1 MTRMAVVKVFSLSV
15 FSLWLVFGKPGVSEL
30 WAQPYDQGKTIRVI
44 VFGAP
49 GGGNDLWARL
59 VARHLPKHIA
69 GAPGTIVQNM
79 PGAAGMIATNYVY
92 GVAKP
97 DGLTIGLIAP
107 ALYQAQLVGRPEVKF
122 NWADFGWIGTGE
134 GSAYQIYIRADT
146 GHKSLEDLRRTKEPA
161 RCAESALGSMNYAYI
176 RLVEEVFQANF
187 SPILGYKGSGD
198 MNLAIERGE
207 AMCRSTTISALLTT
221 EPPRTWLKTGFV
233 RVLIQSGR
241 TRHAALAEV
250 PTIWEQAEKHAIGPE
265 DRQLIQLVLAAAE
278 FGRPFVAP
286 PRVPKERLTVLRE
299 AFLKTMKD
307 PEFLREA
314 TKAGL
319 EVEPTGGAE
328 LERLAKDVIAASP
341 KTIQRLKN
349 VLE

>member
-1 MTRMAVVKVFSLSV
+1 MRRIAVVKLLSL
-15 FSLWLVFGKPGVSEL
+15 FFLSLWVAFGKPLVSEAL
-30 WAQPYDQGKTIRVI
+30 AQPYYQGKTIRVV

-59 VARHLPKHIA
+59 VARHLPKHI
-69 GAPGTIVQNM
+69 PGTPGAIVQNM

-134 GSAYQIYIRADT
+134 SSAYQIYIRADT
-146 GHKSLEDLRRTKEPA
+146 GHKTLEDLRRAKEPA

-176 RLVEEVFQANF
+176 RLIEEVFKANF

-207 AMCRSTTISALLTT
+207 AVCRSTTISALLTT

-241 TRHAALAEV
+241 KRHSAIGDV

-265 DRQLIQLVLAAAE
+265 DRELIQLVLAAAE
-278 FGRPFVAP
+278 FGRPFLAP
-286 PRVPKERLTVLRE
+286 PHVPKDRLTVLRE
-299 AFLKTMKD
+299 GFLKTMKD
-307 PEFLREA
+307 PGFLNEA
-314 TKAGL
+314 TKVGL
-319 EVEPTGGAE
+319 EVNPTGGAE
-328 LERLAKDVIAASP
+328 LERLARDVVAASP